1 MGGAAGARNRAQST
15 SGRMGNAHIG
25 VDSMRQFNYFGSGPG
40 VQQQYQGGDSEDVEI
55 LEREINNVIMRK
67 GGTAVGGRRHRDN
80 TIINMT
86 TGNNFNKD
94 CRQV

>member
-1 MGGAAGARNRAQST
+1 MSGTAGGRNRTKST
-15 SGRMGNAHIG
+15 SGRMGNAG
-25 VDSMRQFNYFGSGPG
+25 VNSMRQFNYFGANPG
-40 VQQQYQGGDSEDVEI
+40 VQQQYYGGDSEDVEL
-55 LEREINNVIMRK
+55 LEREIESVIMRK

-94 CRQV
+94 NRQG